1 MSLRHAVLG
10 LIAELEGA
18 SGYDLLKVFD
28 VSLANVWT
36 ATQSQIY
43 GELGRLADDGLIR
56 VAAEGP
62 RGRKEYAITDA
73 GRAEMRRWLTETR
86 PRYLRRD
93 EPMLRVFFF
102 GQAGAAT
109 AAALLDAESDA
120 LAGMLDELV
129 ELDER
134 IPWKED
140 DLSFYGGLA
149 IEYGKRFMEMRRDWA
164 RWARDEVAARDAGD

>member
-18 SGYDLLKVFD
+18 SGYDLLKLFD
-28 VSLANVWT
+28 LSLANVWT

-43 GELGRLADDGLIR
+43 GELGRLAADGLIR

-62 RGRKEYAITDA
+62 RGRKEYAITEA

-93 EPMLRVFFF
+93 EPLLRVFFL
-102 GQAGAAT
+102 GQVGADT
-109 AAALLDAESDA
+109 AAELLDADS
-120 LAGMLDELV
+120 AGIDGLLDELV
-129 ELDER
+129 ALDER

-140 DLSFYGGLA
+140 DLSFYGGLV

-164 RWARDEVAARDAGD
+164 RWARGEVEARAAGD